1 MADGRLADPPPAG
14 GRGTPP
20 GRRAGGGYPQEEV
33 EFGDE
38 DHSPRLRL
46 SRRGIVVLGAL
57 GATVLGVLA
66 WLVFLS
72 SVLDVRSVAVQ
83 GVQDDKLTVDQ
94 VRAAIGT
101 VGAGPLARVDLDDA
115 TRRVEAIPR
124 VARAEV
130 WRGWPHT
137 LRVKITQRTAVAAVK
152 GEDGRFTQV
161 DAEGVSFATEDAAP
175 AGVPVVELRLS
186 QQANDVATVITRPQ
200 LVQGAVA
207 VAAGLPAEV
216 RQRAGAVLVHSYDDI
231 QLQLSGGATV
241 RWGSPEQ
248 IDRKARVLV
257 ALMSQK
263 GTNFDVS
270 APEAPAVS
278 G

>member
-1 MADGRLADPPPAG
+1 MADGRPADPLEAELED
-14 GRGTPP
+14 
-20 GRRAGGGYPQEEV
+20 EE
-33 EFGDE
+33 
-38 DHSPRLRL
+38 SAPRLRL

-57 GATVLGVLA
+57 GAAVLGGLA
-66 WLVFLS
+66 WLVFYS

-83 GVQDDKLTVDQ
+83 GATDDKLTAAQ
-94 VRAAIGT
+94 VRDA
-101 VGAGPLARVDLDDA
+101 VGGLGDGPLARVDLDDVR
-115 TRRVEAIPR
+115 RRVEAIPR
-124 VARAEV
+124 VAKAEV

-137 LRVKITQRTAVAAVK
+137 LQVKVAERKAVAAVK

-161 DAEGVSFATEDAAP
+161 DAAGVSFATEAAP
-175 AGVPVVELRLS
+175 PDGVPVVELRLS
-186 QQANDVATVITRPQ
+186 QQANDVDGVISRSQ

-207 VAAGLPAEV
+207 VAAGLPPEV
-216 RQRAGAVLVHSYDDI
+216 AKRAGAVLVHSYDDI
-231 QLQLSGGATV
+231 ELQLSGGATV

-263 GTNFDVS
+263 GTNFDVT

>member
-1 MADGRLADPPPAG
+1 MADARLAEPPPAG
-14 GRGTPP
+14 GRG
-20 GRRAGGGYPQEEV
+20 YPHDEDL
-33 EFGDE
+33 GDE
-38 DHSPRLRL
+38 EYTPRLRL
-46 SRRGIVVLGAL
+46 SRRGVVVLGSLA
-57 GATVLGVLA
+57 AAVLGVLA

-72 SVLDVRSVAVQ
+72 SVLDVRSISVQ
-83 GVQDDKLTVDQ
+83 GVQDDRLTADQ
-94 VRAAIGT
+94 VRSAIGG
-101 VGAGPLARVDLDDA
+101 VGSGPLARVDLADVR
-115 TRRVEAIPR
+115 RRVEAIPR
-124 VARAEV
+124 VAGAEV

-137 LRVKITQRTAVAAVK
+137 LRVKITQRSAVAAVK

-161 DAEGVSFATEDAAP
+161 DAGGVSFATEPAAP
-175 AGVPVVELRLS
+175 EGVPVVELRLS
-186 QQANDVATVITRPQ
+186 QPARDVESVIGRAQ

-248 IDRKARVLV
+248 TDRKARVLV
-257 ALMSQK
+257 ALLGQK

>member
-1 MADGRLADPPPAG
+1 MADGRPADPLEAELED
-14 GRGTPP
+14 
-20 GRRAGGGYPQEEV
+20 EE
-33 EFGDE
+33 
-38 DHSPRLRL
+38 SAPRLRL

-57 GATVLGVLA
+57 GAAVLGGLA
-66 WLVFLS
+66 WLVFYS

-83 GVQDDKLTVDQ
+83 GATDDKLTAAQ
-94 VRAAIGT
+94 VRDA
-101 VGAGPLARVDLDDA
+101 VGRLGDGPLARVDLDDV
-115 TRRVEAIPR
+115 RHRVEAIPR
-124 VARAEV
+124 VAKAEV

-137 LRVKITQRTAVAAVK
+137 LQVKVAERKAVAAVK

-161 DAEGVSFATEDAAP
+161 DAAGVSFATEAAP
-175 AGVPVVELRLS
+175 PDGVPVVELRLS
-186 QQANDVATVITRPQ
+186 QQANDVDGVISRSQ
-200 LVQGAVA
+200 LVQGAVS
-207 VAAGLPAEV
+207 VAAGLPPEV
-216 RQRAGAVLVHSYDDI
+216 AKRAGAVLVHSYDDI
-231 QLQLSGGATV
+231 ELQLSGGATV

-263 GTNFDVS
+263 GTNFDVT

>member
-1 MADGRLADPPPAG
+1 MADGRLADPPPAA
-14 GRGTPP
+14 GRG
-20 GRRAGGGYPQEEV
+20 YPRDEV

-38 DHSPRLRL
+38 EYAPRLRL
-46 SRRGIVVLGAL
+46 SRRGIAVLGAL
-57 GATVLGVLA
+57 GAAVVGVLA
-66 WLVFLS
+66 WLVFFS
-72 SVLDVRSVAVQ
+72 PALDVRSVAVQ
-83 GVQDDKLTVDQ
+83 GAADDKLTADQ
-94 VRAAIGT
+94 VRAAIGEL
-101 VGAGPLARVDLDDA
+101 GGGPLARVDLDDVKK
-115 TRRVEAIPR
+115 RVEAIPR
-124 VARAEV
+124 VAGAEV

-137 LRVKITQRTAVAAVK
+137 LRVKLTQRTAVAAVK

-161 DAEGVSFATEDAAP
+161 DAAGVSFATEAAAP

-186 QQANDVATVITRPQ
+186 QQAADAEPVLGRPQ
-200 LVQGAVA
+200 LVQAAVA
-207 VAAGLPAEV
+207 VAAGLPAEI

-231 QLQLSGGATV
+231 QLQLSGGTTV
-241 RWGSPEQ
+241 RWGSAEQ

-257 ALMSQK
+257 ALMHQK

>member
-1 MADGRLADPPPAG
+1 MADGRLADPPPAS
-14 GRGTPP
+14 GRGY
-20 GRRAGGGYPQEEV
+20 AQDEV

-38 DHSPRLRL
+38 GYAPRLRL

-57 GATVLGVLA
+57 GAAVVGGLA

-72 SVLDVRSVAVQ
+72 SVLDVRSVSVQ

-94 VRAAIGT
+94 VRAAIGE
-101 VGAGPLARVDLDDA
+101 VGGGPLARVDLADVE
-115 TRRVEAIPR
+115 RRVNAIPR
-124 VARAEV
+124 VAGAEV

-137 LRVKITQRTAVAAVK
+137 LQVKIVQRTAVAAVK
-152 GEDGRFTQV
+152 GEDGQFTQV
-161 DAEGVSFATEDAAP
+161 DAGGVSFATEATAP
-175 AGVPVVELRLS
+175 EGVPVVELRLGQPARDADS
-186 QQANDVATVITRPQ
+186 VITRSQ

-216 RQRAGAVLVHSYDDI
+216 RQRAGAVLVYSYDDI
-231 QLQLSGGATV
+231 QVQLSGGATV

-248 IDRKARVLV
+248 TDRKARVLV
-257 ALMSQK
+257 ALLHQK

>member
-1 MADGRLADPPPAG
+1 MADARLADPLD
-14 GRGTPP
+14 
-20 GRRAGGGYPQEEV
+20 EEF
-33 EFGDE
+33 EAE
-38 DHSPRLRL
+38 EHAPRLRL
-46 SRRGIVVLGAL
+46 SRRGVL
-57 GATVLGVLA
+57 VLGVLVTVLLGA
-66 WLVFLS
+66 LSWLVFLS

-83 GVQDDKLTVDQ
+83 GAQDEKLTADE

-101 VGAGPLARVDLDDA
+101 VGSGPLARVDLDEA
-115 TRRVEAIPR
+115 RQRVEAIPR
-124 VARAEV
+124 VAGAEV

-137 LRVKITQRTAVAAVK
+137 LRVKVTQRTAVAAVK

-161 DAEGVSFATEDAAP
+161 DAGGVSFATEPAAP

-186 QQANDVATVITRPQ
+186 QQARDAESVIGRAQ

-207 VAAGLPAEV
+207 VAAALPAEV
-216 RQRAGAVLVHSYDDI
+216 QQRAGAVLVHSYDDI

-248 IDRKARVLV
+248 TDRKARVLV
-257 ALMSQK
+257 ALLNQK

>member
-1 MADGRLADPPPAG
+1 MADGRLADPPPAS
-14 GRGTPP
+14 GRGNP
-20 GRRAGGGYPQEEV
+20 REEL
-33 EFGDE
+33 ELE
-38 DHSPRLRL
+38 DYGPRLRL

-66 WLVFLS
+66 WLVFYS

-83 GVQDDKLTVDQ
+83 GVSDDRLTADQ
-94 VRAAIGT
+94 VRAA
-101 VGAGPLARVDLDDA
+101 VGELGDGPLAQVDLADV

-124 VARAEV
+124 VAGAEV

-137 LRVKITQRTAVAAVK
+137 LQVKITQRQAVAAVK

-161 DAEGVSFATEDAAP
+161 DAAGVSFATEAAAP
-175 AGVPVVELRLS
+175 EGVPVVELRLS
-186 QQANDVATVITRPQ
+186 QPARDVEPVINRAQ

-231 QLQLSGGATV
+231 QLQLAGGATV
-241 RWGSPEQ
+241 HWGSPEQ

-257 ALMSQK
+257 ALLHQK

>member
-1 MADGRLADPPPAG
+1 MADGRSADQPPAS
-14 GRGTPP
+14 GRGHP
-20 GRRAGGGYPQEEV
+20 REEV

-38 DHSPRLRL
+38 EYSPRLRL
-46 SRRGIVVLGAL
+46 SRRGIAVLAAL
-57 GATVLGVLA
+57 GASVLGGLA

-72 SVLDVRSVAVQ
+72 SALDVRSVAVQ
-83 GVQDDKLTVDQ
+83 GAQDDRLTVDQ

-101 VGAGPLARVDLDDA
+101 VGAGPLARVDLDAA

-152 GEDGRFTQV
+152 GDDGRFTQV
-161 DAEGVSFATEDAAP
+161 DAGGVSFATEDAAP

-186 QQANDVATVITRPQ
+186 QQANDAGGVISRPQ

-241 RWGSPEQ
+241 RWGSPDQ

-270 APEAPAVS
+270 APDAPAVS